1 MIGLDQKRA
10 LLEERIAELE
20 SVVVAFSGGVD
31 STLLLAMCAEVL
43 GPGRVLAVTLESAIH
58 PSVERG
64 RAAELAEKLG
74 VRHLVVGAG
83 DARGPGPYGPS
94 PPDVLADRDFY
105 ENSPE
110 RCYFCKRGV
119 MSVMGVIADQEGLA
133 HIVHGANVD
142 DQGDYRPGAR
152 AAAEAGAR
160 APLQEAGLTKAD
172 IRSLSKEMGLPTWN
186 LPSMACLASRFPYG
200 VRLTREGLE
209 RVDAAENFLRQE
221 FGLRQLRVR
230 DHWPVARIEIPEAD
244 LVHHWSVVMVPEAR
258 KRIVAQFKILGYTY
272 VTLDLA
278 GFRSGSMNE
287 TLLDQGF
294 NVDRGANVDQG
305 SDELLYE

>member
-1 MIGLDQKRA
+1 MYMVDIALESKRVV
-10 LLEERIAELE
+10 LEERIAELG

-31 STLLLAMCAEVL
+31 STLLLAMCVRVL
-43 GPGRVLAVTLESAIH
+43 GPERVLAVTLESAIH

-64 RAAELAEKLG
+64 RATELAKKLG
-74 VRHLVVGAG
+74 VRHRLVGPG
-83 DARGPGPYGPS
+83 DACGPDPDEACS
-94 PPDVLADRDFY
+94 TDVLADPDFY

-119 MSVMGVIADQEGLA
+119 MAVMRTIADEEGLA

-142 DQGDYRPGAR
+142 DRGDYRPGSR

-172 IRSLSKEMGLPTWN
+172 IRALSKEMGLSTWDV
-186 LPSMACLASRFPYG
+186 PSMACLASRFPYG

-209 RVDAAENFLRQE
+209 RVDAAENFIREE

-230 DHWPVARIEIPEAD
+230 DHWPIARIEIPESD
-244 LVHHWSVVMVPEAR
+244 LDRWSVVMAPEAR
-258 KRIVAQFKILGYTY
+258 ERIVAQFKGLGYTY

-287 TLLDQGF
+287 ILSNQESG
-294 NVDRGANVDQG
+294 
-305 SDELLYE
+305 EE